1 MHRDSII
8 VVGAD
13 AGALARLV
21 ERMNARGFALN
32 LSGGSRRSGSTGSW
46 PPTGPF
52 SIGRSAG
59 VVRDLHA
66 DHKCEPVLIM
76 RRWLS
81 EP

>member
-21 ERMNARGFALN
+21 ERMNARPGGFALN

-46 PPTGPF
+46 PPTGTVLNRPMV
-52 SIGRSAG
+52 GGGQCATCTLTTSASHG
-59 VVRDLHA
+59 Q
-66 DHKCEPVLIM
+66 C
-76 RRWLS
+76 
-81 EP
+81 